1 MSLSLQPRQAVVC
14 VAARPGQARV
24 GERGAVLIVVM
35 LIMLTLLGLGVATLW
50 LTSTNLQLG
59 GTMNLRTQALYVAEA
74 GIERARAVMN
84 AAVEPDV
91 DVLLAGSNPG
101 LDEVPLPLVD
111 LDAAGMPTK
120 VGALMVHEGTLL
132 RDVSFPPASFGRTG
146 GTAISP
152 VSQTMGRY
160 SVWIRRNLSELR
172 GSTPE
177 PNSRR
182 SVVIRS
188 RGVASDGR
196 TNVVLE
202 VTMLPSV
209 NLGGTAPLSGAI
221 AGAECVAGKNSCD
234 DNSSTQYGVTFS
246 ATP

>member
-1 MSLSLQPRQAVVC
+1 MIGC
-14 VAARPGQARV
+14 VDKKTAAARGQKRNHD
-24 GERGAVLIVVM
+24 RGAVLIVVLM
-35 LIMLTLLGLGVATLW
+35 IMLTLLGLGVVTLW

-84 AAVEPDV
+84 AATAPDV
-91 DVLLAGSNPG
+91 ELLLAGSNPG
-101 LDEVPLPLVD
+101 VDEVPLPLVD
-111 LDAAGMPTK
+111 LDAAGLPTK
-120 VGALMVHEGTLL
+120 VGALLVHEGTVL

-146 GTAISP
+146 GTAINP
-152 VSQTMGRY
+152 VAQTMGRY

-172 GSTPE
+172 GATPE
-177 PNSRR
+177 PNDRR

-202 VTMLPSV
+202 VTMLPAV
-209 NLGGTAPLSGAI
+209 AMGGSAPPGSPL
-221 AGAECVAGKNSCD
+221 AGADCVAGKNSCD
-234 DNSSTQYGVTFS
+234 DNSSTQYGITFGS
-246 ATP
+246 IP